1 MTADALKALYIKQIK
16 WIAGIGIDKTIQ
28 GLKIIMS
35 DGTATSDKI
44 ALSGFCDR
52 EFTFPPTFSCRQI

>member
-1 MTADALKALYIKQIK
+1 MSDEALKNLHIKQIK
-16 WIAGIGIDKTIQ
+16 WIAGLGADKTIQ

-35 DGTATSDKI
+35 DGTSSSDSV

-52 EFTFPPTFSCRQI
+52 EFTFPPSF